1 MELSFSGTSW
11 EVNDFKQN
19 FGPFS
24 GTELLVSTVVV
35 IAGFWS
41 GDVGGV
47 EPEHSRVNSS
57 QATLVRNI
65 WGFSP
70 LVPSKREKMI
80 KFTIM
85 FFLT

>member
-41 GDVGGV
+41 GVVGV
-47 EPEHSRVNSS
+47 EPEHSRV
-57 QATLVRNI
+57 QNI
-65 WGFSP
+65 WVFFS
-70 LVPSKREKMI
+70 SRS
-80 KFTIM
+80 
-85 FFLT
+85 

>member
-24 GTELLVSTVVV
+24 GTELVDSTVVV

-41 GDVGGV
+41 GVVGF
-47 EPEHSRVNSS
+47 EPEHSGVQNICFFSS
-57 QATLVRNI
+57 
-65 WGFSP
+65 
-70 LVPSKREKMI
+70 LVPPKREKNI
-80 KFTIM
+80 IVLLQLVLLNLFI
-85 FFLT
+85 F

>member
-57 QATLVRNI
+57 QATFISFISSGQQSTSSCLLR
-65 WGFSP
+65 
-70 LVPSKREKMI
+70 
-80 KFTIM
+80 
-85 FFLT
+85 

>member
-41 GDVGGV
+41 GVVGV
-47 EPEHSRVNSS
+47 EPEHSRV
-57 QATLVRNI
+57 RNI
-65 WGFSP
+65 WS
-70 LVPSKREKMI
+70 
-80 KFTIM
+80 
-85 FFLT
+85 FFLLSFAQTGEKYNSFVHLVLLSLFIF

>member
-41 GDVGGV
+41 GVVGV
-47 EPEHSRVNSS
+47 EPEHSRV
-57 QATLVRNI
+57 QNI
-65 WGFSP
+65 W
-70 LVPSKREKMI
+70 
-80 KFTIM
+80 
-85 FFLT
+85 FFLLSFPLNGRKIY

>member
-24 GTELLVSTVVV
+24 GTELVVSTVVV

-41 GDVGGV
+41 GVVGV
-47 EPEHSRVNSS
+47 EPEHSRV
-57 QATLVRNI
+57 QNI
-65 WGFSP
+65 WVFSP
-70 LVPSKREKMI
+70 LVPSKQEKNI
-80 KFTIM
+80 PY
-85 FFLT
+85 FLI

>member
-65 WGFSP
+65 WGFFFSRF
-70 LVPSKREKMI
+70 LKTRENDKI
-80 KFTIM
+80 HNYV
-85 FFLT
+85 FF

>member
-41 GDVGGV
+41 GVVGV
-47 EPEHSRVNSS
+47 EPEHSGV
-57 QATLVRNI
+57 QNI
-65 WGFSP
+65 C
-70 LVPSKREKMI
+70 
-80 KFTIM
+80 
-85 FFLT
+85 FFLTGQGGSLASHSVTRWISHTMGPQPF